1 MDMHYLVK
9 RGDRY
14 DNLCGAPFDGYVTKE
29 RELVGCKNCL
39 NEMNKIEERKCAVV
53 LMEKL

>member
-1 MDMHYLVK
+1 MHYLVK